1 MGDKDEE
8 IGLGKREQ
16 ASDKDKDKEEREEE
30 GCSSS
35 DFLSSEGSATEMKQC
50 MTFAPSD
57 LQQWDF
63 RVSRIGGWIMRYLKG
78 DTVTQR
84 LAMDTMAQDL
94 QKREEPP
101 RIEEGESPLHKKCIH
116 SPLKMC
122 TLDKYGFTYHP
133 DPKIDNFVDRKK
145 KREMEIIGKVKKGL

>member
-1 MGDKDEE
+1 MGNKDEE

-35 DFLSSEGSATEMKQC
+35 DFLSLQGSATEMKQH
-50 MTFAPSD
+50 MTFAPSN
-57 LQQWDF
+57 LRQWDF
-63 RVSRIGGWIMRYLKG
+63 RVSRIGGWIMQYPKG
-78 DTVTQR
+78 DTVTQK

-101 RIEEGESPLHKKCIH
+101 RIEEGES
-116 SPLKMC
+116 SPS
-122 TLDKYGFTYHP
+122 
-133 DPKIDNFVDRKK
+133 
-145 KREMEIIGKVKKGL
+145 

>member
-35 DFLSSEGSATEMKQC
+35 DFLSSDSLATEMKQR

-57 LQQWDF
+57 HEQWDF
-63 RVSRIGGWIMRYLKG
+63 GVSRISG
-78 DTVTQR
+78 
-84 LAMDTMAQDL
+84 
-94 QKREEPP
+94 
-101 RIEEGESPLHKKCIH
+101 
-116 SPLKMC
+116 
-122 TLDKYGFTYHP
+122 
-133 DPKIDNFVDRKK
+133 
-145 KREMEIIGKVKKGL
+145 